1 MSDIN
6 TGGEHWGN
14 DWIERVENA
23 AEKYGVEC
31 HGVPLNVGWF
41 LDLLDAAV
49 EKERADAI
57 KEYKQSEEYIKEC
70 VQRYLKGRADIQSE
84 IMDEV
89 AMLNETKMTEGD
101 LKCFAYR
108 IKAIA
113 EKKTCSNGQPC
124 THPNCKRCGTT
135 HFMSE
140 CDYGKEQKNG
150 KEE

>member
-1 MSDIN
+1 MVDFNGFDKGVIGRKLPSDSTLN
-6 TGGEHWGN
+6 QMKKSEL
-14 DWIERVENA
+14 IELLHLAESNHRVL
-23 AEKYGVEC
+23 AEAYKIAVDTSKC
-31 HGVPLNVGWF
+31 KSCPLT
-41 LDLLDAAV
+41 LD
-49 EKERADAI
+49 EKDRRQVRADAI

-113 EKKTCSNGQPC
+113 IRLYEQNKTN
-124 THPNCKRCGTT
+124 
-135 HFMSE
+135 
-140 CDYGKEQKNG
+140 
-150 KEE
+150 